1 MTGHNKKYFWLKLD
15 RNFFKRHDIQ
25 IVESM
30 PNGKD
35 YVLFYLKLLVESIDH
50 EGMLRFNEMI
60 PYNDSMLAT
69 ITNTNIDIVRSAIK
83 MFQELKLMEILD
95 DKTLYLKE
103 TQKMLGESSSTH
115 RVKAFRE
122 RQKQAQITQ
131 CNVTETVHET
141 QLEKEKE
148 LDIDKEKEIK
158 TKKEPVVYFENIEL
172 NKTFLDF
179 MKMRKSLKNGAM
191 TERSIKMMIN
201 KLNSYDVDVA
211 IQMLEQSIINN
222 WKDIYDLK
230 KDQVKL
236 SRTQEKD
243 KRTNDMLKR
252 AMEEGAFDD

>member
-1 MTGHNKKYFWLKLD
+1 MTGQTKKYFWLKLD

-83 MFQELKLMEILD
+83 VFQELKLMELFD

-103 TQKMLGESSSTH
+103 TQKMLGESSSTP

-122 RQKQAQITQ
+122 RQKQAQLTHR
-131 CNVTETVHET
+131 NVTETLHET
-141 QLEKEKE
+141 EIEKEIELDIEKEK
-148 LDIDKEKEIK
+148 DIK
-158 TKKEPVVYFENIEL
+158 TKKEPVIYFENLEL
-172 NKTFLDF
+172 NKTFIDF

-191 TERSIKMMIN
+191 TERAIKMMIN
-201 KLNSYDVDVA
+201 KLNGYDIDIS
-211 IQMLEQSIINN
+211 IQMLEQSILNN
-222 WKDIYDLK
+222 WKDVYDLK
-230 KDQVKL
+230 VEYKKL
-236 SRTQEKD
+236 SKTQEKD
-243 KRTNDMLKR
+243 KRTDDMLTR
-252 AMEEGAFDD
+252 AMKEGAFND